1 MCVEALRSADLR
13 GSTVLLLLL
22 FVCFFTTVSNTAQIL
37 HLSLTSQHVSVL
49 APAGQHG
56 CAGPAGA
63 NELKAGFTDLFVMY
77 LLVSG
82 NTLNTEFLQ

>member
-13 GSTVLLLLL
+13 GSTVLLLL
-22 FVCFFTTVSNTAQIL
+22 FFFFFTTVSNTAQIL
-37 HLSLTSQHVSVL
+37 CLSLTSQHVSVP
-49 APAGQHG
+49 APAGQRS

-63 NELKAGFTDLFVMY
+63 NALKAGFTDLFVMY